1 MVLQQWADLTCTSH
15 IRTCSA
21 MHAQGADHGGGSTTT
36 SPSPASTAEPVAAG
50 RGPPSR
56 STSPPLP
63 SAQTTSSAGP
73 GEGGGATSTKTRS
86 PDSAAGVASCH
97 GSIKVLSKTCGC
109 QSTAAQGLQCLC
121 LSSLMGRGGRGREL
135 TDLSQLPCV
144 GIDSELRREV
154 ALPCSNCVTC
164 AADGQGQDVVSQVTG
179 QGTRQHAGSLQSAP
193 VEATRAG
200 PALAKGKRPPSCTA
214 PTGPPQEI
222 ASPPLLCRQQAQ
234 RPPSQG
240 ARRCSPGQAPA
251 GAPRG
256 QCDPQPHPRPGGGSR
271 GAPQVPQGPAP
282 QGLHPAAGREAA
294 GVTLC
299 LRLRCG
305 YKSRQPASLSL
316 SKSGLG
322 LGHFLAA
329 GLAVAAACNQ
339 MKGVQHQV
347 HSSR

>member
-222 ASPPLLCRQQAQ
+222 ASPPLLCPRPSASGGASRPV
-234 RPPSQG
+234 RPPAPPQTRWRLK
-240 ARRCSPGQAPA
+240 RRASSPSRTSATGPT
-251 GAPRG
+251 PSCRT
-256 QCDPQPHPRPGGGSR
+256 RGSR
-271 GAPQVPQGPAP
+271 CHLVPPLALWLQVQ
-282 QGLHPAAGREAA
+282 AARIS
-294 GVTLC
+294 V
-299 LRLRCG
+299 
-305 YKSRQPASLSL
+305 S
-316 SKSGLG
+316 
-322 LGHFLAA
+322 F
-329 GLAVAAACNQ
+329 
-339 MKGVQHQV
+339 
-347 HSSR
+347 